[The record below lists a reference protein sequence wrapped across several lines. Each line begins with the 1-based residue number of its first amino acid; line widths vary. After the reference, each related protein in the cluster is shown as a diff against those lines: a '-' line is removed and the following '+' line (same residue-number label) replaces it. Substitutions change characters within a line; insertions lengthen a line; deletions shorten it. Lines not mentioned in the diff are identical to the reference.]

1 VWLDALVNYL
11 TVGGYPDPGYIWPAT
26 AHIVGK
32 DILRF
37 HAMFWPAFLMAAGL
51 DPPEQVISHSHWTMG
66 KLKMSKSRGN
76 VVDPYSV
83 LSTYGV
89 DAVRYFLLK
98 DGRLHQDGD
107 YSEQRISTLLD
118 GDLADTLGNLLSRVT
133 SSRLYPNGEFPKGI
147 SHHLREEDRKR
158 ILKDHGGL
166 LASMRSLPERV
177 SECYDNCEFGK
188 GISAVM
194 DCLHQNNAFLEDYKP
209 WLLVKDIQQ
218 HHLLLSVLLL
228 SLECLRM
235 SAIHLWPVLPSSS
248 EKMASKL
255 RLQFPFCAEDL
266 KCQFR
271 NDFSQLSSIAD
282 VDLTSKCVL
291 FQKTNH

>member
-1 VWLDALVNYL
+1 MYACVYMFIFLCERKSVQC
-11 TVGGYPDPGYIWPAT
+11 P
-26 AHIVGK
+26 
-32 DILRF
+32 
-37 HAMFWPAFLMAAGL
+37 HACIAR
-51 DPPEQVISHSHWTMG
+51 H
-66 KLKMSKSRGN
+66 
-76 VVDPYSV
+76 
-83 LSTYGV
+83 
-89 DAVRYFLLK
+89 
-98 DGRLHQDGD
+98 
-107 YSEQRISTLLD
+107 
-118 GDLADTLGNLLSRVT
+118 LLSASVSGMHI
-133 SSRLYPNGEFPKGI
+133 SS
-147 SHHLREEDRKR
+147 S
-158 ILKDHGGL
+158 
-166 LASMRSLPERV
+166 
-177 SECYDNCEFGK
+177 CY
-188 GISAVM
+188 I
-194 DCLHQNNAFLEDYKP
+194 CLCMYYIYLGQNNAFLEDYKP